1 MTCKLYCFGESGNA
15 YKVALTLQLLGR
27 DWTAQYVDFFGGET
41 RTPAFRA
48 INPMG
53 EIPVLVETDG
63 TVLTQSGLIQM
74 HLAEAT
80 GQMLGTDAAHRAEV
94 LRWLFWDNH
103 KLSGQAGPVR
113 FLLNFLPAD
122 KRPEGAIS
130 YLQGRMRAALQT
142 LEGQLGGRAWLAG
155 TDQPS
160 IADCAACSYLYYP
173 EPFGFDR
180 ADWPAI
186 DAWLGRLSAQ
196 PGWAH
201 PYDLMPGNPSDR
213 AR

>member
-63 TVLTQSGLIQM
+63 TV
-74 HLAEAT
+74 
-80 GQMLGTDAAHRAEV
+80 
-94 LRWLFWDNH
+94 
-103 KLSGQAGPVR
+103 
-113 FLLNFLPAD
+113 LNFLPAD